1 MKGLASKAATHQPTP
16 DRPRFAASHPHANTS
31 ATQTMAMNIP
41 SPIVGMDRNKAIS
54 DRSQEAAKTAPQK
67 PPGHTKMA
75 PELEHNGQEGMQART
90 LQRGQKRQK
99 GLAQLS

>member
-1 MKGLASKAATHQPTP
+1 
-16 DRPRFAASHPHANTS
+16 
-31 ATQTMAMNIP
+31 MAMNIP

-75 PELEHNGQEGMQART
+75 PELEQTDRRGLQART
-90 LQRGQKRQK
+90 LQRRPEKTK
-99 GLAQLS
+99 GVSSIELTP

>member
-1 MKGLASKAATHQPTP
+1 
-16 DRPRFAASHPHANTS
+16 
-31 ATQTMAMNIP
+31 
-41 SPIVGMDRNKAIS
+41 
-54 DRSQEAAKTAPQK
+54 
-67 PPGHTKMA
+67 MA